1 MFYKGYSNY
10 KSPFKLRKITIQ
22 TIIIIL
28 MKKLAVPFQLFSFLP
43 SSNDIANWS

>member
-22 TIIIIL
+22 IIIIL
-28 MKKLAVPFQLFSFLP
+28 MKKLAVPFQLFSLLP
-43 SSNDIANWS
+43 PSNDKSNRS